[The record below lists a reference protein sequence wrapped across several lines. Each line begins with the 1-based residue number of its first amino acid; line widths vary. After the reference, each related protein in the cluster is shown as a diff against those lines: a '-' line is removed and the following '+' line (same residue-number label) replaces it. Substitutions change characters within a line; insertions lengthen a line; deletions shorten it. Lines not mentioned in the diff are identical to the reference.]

1 MGKKKVT
8 IPYLQKKKTEGK
20 KITMLTAYD
29 YPISQMVNEA
39 EIDIILVGDSLAMV
53 FQGLTSTVPVTVEE
67 TIYHCKAVMRGNITS
82 HVVGD
87 MPFLSYQTSIRDA
100 IYNAGLIMKEGGVD
114 SVKLEGGERM
124 ADVVYAITK
133 AGIPV
138 MGHIGLTPQSA
149 SQLGGFRV
157 QGKDVE
163 SARQVI
169 KDALALEEAGAFALI
184 LEAVPSK
191 LAKIITEK
199 VKIPT
204 IGIGAGPYCDGQ
216 VLVTHDMLGVFDKFR
231 PKFVKVYADIR
242 KQIIDAL
249 VKYREEV
256 ENIEFP
262 TKEYSYEVT
271 EEVEKMFEEI
281 AKEF

>member
-1 MGKKKVT
+1 MAKKKVT
-8 IPYLQKKKTEGK
+8 IPYLQKKKEEGK

-53 FQGLTSTVPVTVEE
+53 FQGLTSTVPVTVDE

-87 MPFLSYQTSIRDA
+87 MPFLSYQTSVRDA
-100 IYNAGLIMKEGGVD
+100 IYNAGRIMKEGGVD

-124 ADVVYAITK
+124 ADMVYGITR

-157 QGKDVE
+157 QGKDIE
-163 SARQVI
+163 SAKQLI
-169 KDALALEEAGAFALI
+169 KDAIALEEAGAFALI

-191 LAKIITEK
+191 LAKIVTEK

-256 ENIEFP
+256 ENVGFP
-262 TKEYSYEVT
+262 TDEYSYEVS
-271 EEVEKMFEEI
+271 EETEKMFEEI

>member
-1 MGKKKVT
+1 MAKKKVS
-8 IPYLQKKKTEGK
+8 ILYIQKKKLEGK

-39 EIDIILVGDSLAMV
+39 GIDIILVGDSLAMV
-53 FQGLTSTVPVTVEE
+53 FQGLTSTVPVTVDE
-67 TIYHCKAVMRGNITS
+67 TIYHCKAVMRGNSTS

-87 MPFLSYQTSIRDA
+87 MPFLSYQTSVRDA
-100 IYNAGLIMKEGGVD
+100 IYNAGRIMKEGGVD

-124 ADVVYAITK
+124 AEMVYGIVR

-157 QGKDVE
+157 QGKDID
-163 SARQVI
+163 SARGLI
-169 KDALALEEAGAFALI
+169 KDAIALEEAGAFAII
-184 LEAVPSK
+184 LEAVPAK
-191 LAKIITEK
+191 LAKIVTEK
-199 VKIPT
+199 IKIPT

-231 PKFVKVYADIR
+231 PKFVKLYADIR
-242 KQIIDAL
+242 KEIINAL
-249 VKYREEV
+249 NVYREET
-256 ENIEFP
+256 EEIKFP
-262 TKEYSYEVT
+262 TDEYSYAVT
-271 EEVEKMFEEI
+271 EETEKMFEELS
-281 AKEF
+281 KEF